1 MKHTRRRPGEVRI
14 PVRVPAVT
22 EAVDS
27 AHSPDVGEAQD
38 LSAGGM
44 AVRLAKA
51 MVPGAAVRVTLR
63 LRRRAP
69 LTLSGRVVWVQ
80 PHPDLPGWL
89 LGIRFGETLPGEMVA
104 EIADEEY
111 PPWARTSG

>member
-1 MKHTRRRPGEVRI
+1 MYTRRRPGVVRI
-14 PVRVPAVT
+14 PVRVPAVA

-27 AHSPDVGEAQD
+27 ARPPDIGEAQD

-51 MVPGAAVRVTLR
+51 MVPGTAVRVTLR

-69 LTLSGRVVWVQ
+69 LTLTGQVMWVQ
-80 PHPDLPGWL
+80 PHPDSPGWL
-89 LGIRFGETLPGEMVA
+89 LGVRFGEELPGEMVA
-104 EIADEEY
+104 EIADKEY
-111 PPWARTSG
+111 PPWAPGRR